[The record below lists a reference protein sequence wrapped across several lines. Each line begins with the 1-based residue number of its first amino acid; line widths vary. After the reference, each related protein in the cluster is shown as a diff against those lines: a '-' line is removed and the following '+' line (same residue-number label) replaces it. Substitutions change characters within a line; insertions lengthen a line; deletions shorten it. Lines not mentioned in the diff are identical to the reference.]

1 LARLSSDACAF
12 SGPPSNV
19 GGAARGQ
26 HDGTRDAKETDM
38 PRMIVTTETLDRSG
52 REVLMDEQVATSD
65 LASDH
70 FAAQLVER
78 IGWALSDA
86 ETVEHRTLHT
96 ANGAMR

>member
-1 LARLSSDACAF
+1 
-12 SGPPSNV
+12 
-19 GGAARGQ
+19 
-26 HDGTRDAKETDM
+26 M
-38 PRMIVTTETLDRSG
+38 PRMIVTTETPDRSG
-52 REVLMDEQVATSD
+52 GEVLMNEQVATTD

-86 ETVEHRTLHT
+86 ETVEHRTLFA